1 MDDLENSIYDCPCEK
16 NFCPETDVSVNRQQ
30 MMLSQPELWTHRK
43 TEASLRVLTT
53 VMLHT
58 WRQRRKEVRELQE
71 VVQRLQYS
79 SMKYK
84 NELHVYGT
92 LMRVEQKR
100 NRELQVQL
108 KQSAMSIDQVRS
120 SCELLASSVR
130 NLTTEKIQLQ
140 SDLEQRSQEYGQ
152 LEEMSGQTQKLL
164 ATAHIEQS
172 NLRRQLTNEQRTSQH
187 LQRENEGLIKEVVL
201 AEGREAKYRQVR
213 DWYHRE
219 LAEKEKQ
226 IRAQRR
232 DISELEERLL
242 TIRKQTGELEQ
253 LRESAERMTAQTE
266 ELRQELSR
274 SRTSFFSVLGEPSS
288 RLSLRRLHSHVLAPF
303 QESQLWVKFRRY
315 SSNVMYLF
323 CLYMLPGV
331 RR

>member
-140 SDLEQRSQEYGQ
+140 SDLEQRSQEV
-152 LEEMSGQTQKLL
+152 K
-164 ATAHIEQS
+164 IP
-172 NLRRQLTNEQRTSQH
+172 
-187 LQRENEGLIKEVVL
+187 
-201 AEGREAKYRQVR
+201 
-213 DWYHRE
+213 
-219 LAEKEKQ
+219 
-226 IRAQRR
+226 
-232 DISELEERLL
+232 
-242 TIRKQTGELEQ
+242 
-253 LRESAERMTAQTE
+253 
-266 ELRQELSR
+266 
-274 SRTSFFSVLGEPSS
+274 FFSVRPAGRDVWPDPEVAGHRPHRAVQSAKTADE
-288 RLSLRRLHSHVLAPF
+288 RAANQPAPAA
-303 QESQLWVKFRRY
+303 
-315 SSNVMYLF
+315 
-323 CLYMLPGV
+323 
-331 RR
+331 